1 MNDLSDWRFLPR
13 QLPEPNAPLWRRTQ
27 LRLNRMATFTAQR
40 MNTSDGL
47 DPVIQARE
55 EEIECKGRVLVEL
68 IKRWEREHG
77 SNRTR
82 GVDRGPKLAS

>member
-1 MNDLSDWRFLPR
+1 MSDLSDWRFLPR

-40 MNTSDGL
+40 MSMSDGL

-55 EEIECKGRVLVEL
+55 EEIECKGRVLIEL
-68 IKRWEREHG
+68 LKRWEEAN
-77 SNRTR
+77 SAT
-82 GVDRGPKLAS
+82 S

>member
-1 MNDLSDWRFLPR
+1 MTSPADLSDWRFLPR

-27 LRLNRMATFTAQR
+27 LRLRRMGTYTAQR
-40 MNTSDGL
+40 MNMSDGL

-68 IKRWEREHG
+68 IRRWEEAKELSG
-77 SNRTR
+77 
-82 GVDRGPKLAS
+82 

>member
-1 MNDLSDWRFLPR
+1 MSDLSDWRFLPR
-13 QLPEPNAPLWRRTQ
+13 QLPEPNAPLSRRTQ
-27 LRLNRMATFTAQR
+27 LRLQNMATFTAQR

-68 IKRWEREHG
+68 LKRMEREG
-77 SNRTR
+77 I
-82 GVDRGPKLAS
+82 

>member
-13 QLPEPNAPLWRRTQ
+13 QLPEQNAVLSRRTQ

-40 MNTSDGL
+40 MNMSDGL

-55 EEIECKGRVLVEL
+55 EEIECKGRVLVALLKKLEEA
-68 IKRWEREHG
+68 RERNKIPPHVPPG
-77 SNRTR
+77 SR
-82 GVDRGPKLAS
+82 AS